1 MSVTQVLLNSF
12 LLGSQLGLLA
22 LGLTMTYS
30 ILRFANF
37 AHGELS
43 VVGAYLTFFFC
54 VSLKVHFV
62 ASSIIAVGLSGMVA
76 VLCDRL
82 LFKKMREA
90 PVLALIIASLG
101 LSLSLRYLISAI
113 WGPDPL
119 GYSESLATPY
129 RVFGAIITSTQIIIL
144 SVALGAMIA
153 FHVLLHKTK
162 LGKSM
167 RALADDRA
175 LAQDRGI
182 NVERTI
188 SWVWFICGCFA
199 GLGGVLMAWET
210 ALWPELGFGII
221 IPVFCAAI
229 LGGIGNV
236 YGAVIGSFLIGLVEN
251 VGLAVNWSSI
261 IGLLGISAGEGSL
274 YIPTEYK
281 PAISFLVLVLVLIL
295 RPTGIMGSPKGH

>member
-1 MSVTQVLLNSF
+1 MNISQVLINS
-12 LLGSQLGLLA
+12 LLFGSQLSLLA

-43 VVGAYLTFFFC
+43 VVGAYLTFFLC
-54 VSLKVHFV
+54 VSLKLDLF
-62 ASSIIAVGLSGMVA
+62 AAAIIAVGLTGLLTVI
-76 VLCDRL
+76 CDRL
-82 LFKKMREA
+82 IFKKMRDA

-101 LSLSLRYLISAI
+101 LSLSLRYIISAI

-119 GYSESLATPY
+119 AYNQSLATPY
-129 RVFGAIITSTQIIIL
+129 RILGAFITSTQITIL
-144 SVALGAMIA
+144 GVAAAAMVS
-153 FHVLLHKTK
+153 FHLLLHKTK
-162 LGKSM
+162 LGKAM
-167 RALADDRA
+167 RAMADDRD

-182 NVERTI
+182 DVERTV

-199 GLGGVLMAWET
+199 GLGGVLIAWET
-210 ALWPELGFGII
+210 ALWPELGFNII

-236 YGAVIGSFLIGLVEN
+236 YGAVIGALLIGFVEN
-251 VGLAVNWSSI
+251 IGLAVDWSKI
-261 IGLLGISAGEGSL
+261 TDLLGLSSGLSPL

-281 PAISFLVLVLVLIL
+281 PAISFLILVFVLIL
-295 RPTGIMGSPKGH
+295 LPNGIMGSRKEK